1 MTEKD
6 RELCDSL
13 EKIGKLTTSLIFH
26 KWCYPSIVNNK
37 KIIQITN
44 IE

>member
-13 EKIGKLTTSLIFH
+13 EKIGKLTTGLIFH
-26 KWCYPSIVNNK
+26 RMSIIK